1 MLKIKDLNFKYKD
14 SDCLK
19 NINLHIN
26 NGDFLGI
33 LGTNG
38 SGKSTLMKNMLKIL
52 HPYNGEIEFLDLD
65 LKKYSIKEYS
75 KHIGFLPQNSNI
87 NVSLKV
93 IDILLMGKY
102 ANLKYF
108 FSNYSKKDCDDV
120 YKLASSLKID
130 KFLQRDILSLSGG
143 EFQKV
148 LLARALLKKPKILF
162 LDEPT
167 SALDISAS
175 VEILSLCE
183 ELVKDKNI
191 AVVAILHDI
200 NLASLFCNK
209 LIFLKNGIIKY
220 KGFANELL
228 NKEVIRDIYNINCE
242 IINQNNKKYILISKE
257 KL

>member
-1 MLKIKDLNFKYKD
+1 MLKISDLNFKYKNN
-14 SDCLK
+14 DCLK

-33 LGTNG
+33 LGING

-52 HPYNGEIEFLDLD
+52 HPSNGKIEFLNIN

-75 KHIGFLPQNSNI
+75 KYIGFLPQNSNI

-108 FSNYSKKDCDDV
+108 FSNYSKKDYDDIFN
-120 YKLASSLKID
+120 LANLLKISH
-130 KFLQRDILSLSGG
+130 FLQRDILSLSGG

-167 SALDISAS
+167 SALDLSAS

-183 ELVKDKNI
+183 TLIKKENI

-209 LIFLKNGIIKY
+209 LIFLKNGVIKY
-220 KGFANELL
+220 KGFTNELL
-228 NKEVIRDIYNINCE
+228 NKEIIKDIYNINCE
-242 IINQNNKKYILISKE
+242 VISQNDRKYILVSKE
-257 KL
+257 K

>member
-102 ANLKYF
+102 VNLKYF
-108 FSNYSKKDCDDV
+108 FSSYSMKDYEDI
-120 YKLASSLKID
+120 YEISSFLKID
-130 KFLQRDILSLSGG
+130 KFLKRDILTLSGG

-148 LLARALLKKPKILF
+148 LLARAILKKPKILF

-175 VEILSLCE
+175 VEILSICE
-183 ELVKDKNI
+183 KLIKEQNI

-209 LIFLKNGIIKY
+209 LVFLKNGVIKY
-220 KGFANELL
+220 KGFSNELL
-228 NKEVIRDIYNINCE
+228 KKEVIKDIYEIDCE
-242 IINQNNKKYILISKE
+242 IIDKNNKKYILISKE
-257 KL
+257 K